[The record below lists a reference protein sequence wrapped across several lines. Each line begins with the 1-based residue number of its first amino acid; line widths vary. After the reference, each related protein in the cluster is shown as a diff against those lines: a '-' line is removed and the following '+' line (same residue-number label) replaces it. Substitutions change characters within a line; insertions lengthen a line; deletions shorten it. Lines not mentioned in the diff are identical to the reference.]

1 MKDIAMT
8 PRQQR
13 FVEEYLA
20 DANGHQAALRAGYK
34 PRSARQAVTQLLK
47 QPEVAEAIRQGM
59 AARAERMRITTDRVL
74 LEIARIAFADIGRI
88 ADWGPDGLTLAP
100 KSAITEDDRAA
111 IAELGAGSAGP
122 RLRLHNKQRALENIA
137 RHLGLFGRTAAR
149 FAPPRP
155 ADERPA
161 REILRE
167 KLEQM
172 ARAEAAAEE
181 APPTGAPPV
190 PGR

>member
-1 MKDIAMT
+1 MT

-13 FVEEYLA
+13 FVEEYLT

-34 PRSARQAVTQLLK
+34 PRSARQTVTELLK
-47 QPEVAEAIRQGM
+47 RPEVAEAIRQGM
-59 AARAERMRITTDRVL
+59 AARAERTRITADRVL
-74 LEIARIAFADIGRI
+74 QEIARIAFADIGRL

-100 KSAITEDDRAA
+100 KSAISEDDRAA

-149 FAPPRP
+149 FAPRP
-155 ADERPA
+155 ADEKPA

-172 ARAEAAAEE
+172 ARAEAAEEAE
-181 APPTGAPPV
+181 APPTGAAPV
-190 PGR
+190 PRR

>member
-1 MKDIAMT
+1 MT

-13 FVEEYLA
+13 FVDEYLA

-34 PRSARQAVTQLLK
+34 PRSARQTVTELLK
-47 QPEVAEAIRQGM
+47 RPEVAEAIRQGM
-59 AARAERMRITTDRVL
+59 AARAERTRITADRVL
-74 LEIARIAFADIGRI
+74 QEIARIAFADIGRI
-88 ADWGPDGLTLAP
+88 ADWGPDGLTLTP
-100 KSAITEDDRAA
+100 KSAIAEDDRAA
-111 IAELGAGSAGP
+111 IAELGAGGAGP
-122 RLRLHNKQRALENIA
+122 RVRLHNKQRALENIA

-155 ADERPA
+155 ADQRPA

-172 ARAEAAAEE
+172 ARAEAAAEA

-190 PGR
+190 APR

>member
-1 MKDIAMT
+1 MLT

-20 DANGHQAALRAGYK
+20 HPNAHQAALRAGYK
-34 PRSARQAVTQLLK
+34 AKWARQTVTNLLRR
-47 QPEVAEAIRQGM
+47 PEVAEAIRQGM
-59 AARAERMRITTDRVL
+59 AARAERTRITADRVL

-88 ADWGPDGLTLAP
+88 ADWGPDGLTLAD

-122 RLRLHNKQRALENIA
+122 RVRLHNKQRALENIA

-149 FAPPRP
+149 FVPPRP
-155 ADERPA
+155 VDERPA
-161 REILRE
+161 REVLRE
-167 KLEQM
+167 KLAQM
-172 ARAEAAAEE
+172 AREEAAEE
-181 APPTGAPPV
+181 AASRLPAPPTRP
-190 PGR
+190 